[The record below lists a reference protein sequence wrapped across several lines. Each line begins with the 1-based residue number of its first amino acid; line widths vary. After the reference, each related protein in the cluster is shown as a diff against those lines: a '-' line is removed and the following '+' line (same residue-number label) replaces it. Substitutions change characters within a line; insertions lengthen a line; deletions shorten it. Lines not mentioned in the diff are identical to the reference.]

1 MAELPNVALQVI
13 PIHSGAH
20 VALGG
25 PFTILRFSEPDL
37 PDIVYLE
44 QLSSALYLDK
54 SQDVDH
60 YLQIMDLL
68 CVQAKSPAE
77 TINFLSDSLKH
88 L

>member
-1 MAELPNVALQVI
+1 
-13 PIHSGAH
+13 
-20 VALGG
+20 
-25 PFTILRFSEPDL
+25 
-37 PDIVYLE
+37 
-44 QLSSALYLDK
+44 LDK

>member
-1 MAELPNVALQVI
+1 
-13 PIHSGAH
+13 
-20 VALGG
+20 LGG
-25 PFTILRFSEPDL
+25 PFTILRFSDPDL

-77 TINFLSDSLKH
+77 TIDFFGNLLKG